1 MERLFGK
8 MDKLMKCYWSYF
20 GNLACIILLI
30 AGILFCPPKAD
41 AQQNV
46 RIGYVDMPNF
56 FTAVSRN
63 SYSGYAY
70 CYMEMLSGY
79 ADWNY
84 TYVPGTWDECVRR
97 LSNNEID
104 IMIGA
109 PGDILTI
116 PNASITRISI
126 GHFFHY
132 IALRNNSIEN
142 ENNHPHFRLGTL
154 AGVLKNDSF
163 SRMASMYGINYS
175 LNTYDSFSDMNNAYN
190 DKQLDGFISMWTFP
204 SRDTNYRIF
213 DIEPVYLVTSKS
225 NTELFNHLSFAMN
238 AMDICDPDLRTRLSK
253 EFYTTNFERIPLTE
267 AEKEY
272 LKEKKVLK
280 VLATDNQRPYSY
292 FENGVHKGVIAEVLK
307 RIIDDLDIQLEVRPL
322 GEGTDPYTVL
332 SDGDADFIADIY
344 CDVPTA
350 LKNHLRL
357 TTPYLSIDYVPVTRI
372 SDSLPSQPKVACI
385 NGHTYTSKFV
395 ETRYAYPDRYYCN
408 SIEESL
414 EAVNSK
420 KADVVYLNN
429 ITAMYNIWQGN
440 YLNLQSSKEIA
451 FSHHVSAAI
460 NENSDLRLLSI
471 LNKEFHLLNRNQI
484 QSILNNEM
492 MYAVQTNTAAS
503 IIYNYPR
510 QVVMA
515 VIAFF
520 GVVLSIMV
528 YIIYNHQKHSK
539 QVAELAYNDYM
550 TGLHNYRWFEETAP
564 MAIHKRMLNNT
575 HLAVV
580 LFGITN
586 WTLMSEIHGQKP
598 LAMELKEWGN
608 KLCSK
613 LWVAKLCVDSNHGR
627 IIILAQGSTPS
638 YILTNIQDLLK
649 QPHKFTMEGIEL
661 RTNFKAGICPV
672 KTPYT
677 PIQQLISCADVAY
690 HEIIDTKLQ
699 MKVFDVAMEDQL
711 KLRQR
716 IEDCMEQALKDEE
729 YELWL
734 QPKYEIKTHK
744 CIGAEALVRWT
755 SSKMGKLF
763 PDQFIPVFEHTGFVV
778 QLDFYMLR
786 KTCQWLRKRLDAGE
800 NVVTISVNQSRLHM
814 TEDRYLEK
822 IDEVMNEY
830 DIPHHLIE
838 LELTETAFDMD
849 NPSQQKHALDIIHS
863 LHDMGFK
870 VSMDDFG
877 SGYSSLMLLNFLP
890 LDVMKLDK
898 TMLNESQGSQRM
910 TAILRNSIRMGHDLN
925 MQIICEGIET
935 QEQEELLLA
944 NGCHYG
950 QGYFF
955 SKPMPYK
962 DFGPFLDAHS

>member
-1 MERLFGK
+1 MNK
-8 MDKLMKCYWSYF
+8 IMKCYWSYF
-20 GNLACIILLI
+20 GNLTYLLLLTI
-30 AGILFCPPKAD
+30 GVFFCPQKAE
-41 AQQNV
+41 AQENV
-46 RIGYVDMPNF
+46 RVGYVDMPNF
-56 FTAVSRN
+56 FTTISRN
-63 SYSGYAY
+63 TYSGYAY

-79 ADWNY
+79 ADWSY
-84 TYVPGTWDECVRR
+84 TYIPGTWDECVRR
-97 LSNNEID
+97 LNNGDID

-126 GHFFHY
+126 GHIFHY
-132 IALRNNSIEN
+132 LALREGSAYNGYRMPMYNI
-142 ENNHPHFRLGTL
+142 GTFS
-154 AGVLKNDSF
+154 GVIKTDSF
-163 SRMASMYGINYS
+163 ARLASLHEINYT
-175 LNTYDSFSDMNNAYN
+175 LNTYDSFTDMNNAFKN
-190 DKQLDGFISMWTFP
+190 RQLDGFISLWTTP
-204 SRDTNYRIF
+204 NTETNYRIF
-213 DIEPVYLVTSKS
+213 DIEPVYLVTSK
-225 NTELFNHLSFAMN
+225 NNPDLYNRLSFAMN

-253 EFYTTNFERIPLTE
+253 EFYTTNSERIPLTE
-267 AEKEY
+267 KETEY
-272 LKEKKVLK
+272 LREKGSLK

-292 FENGVHKGVIAEVLK
+292 FEDGVHKGVIAEVLH
-307 RIIDDLDIQLEVRPL
+307 RITEDLDIALEVHPL

-332 SDGDADFIADIY
+332 ADGDADFISDIY

-372 SDSLPSQPKVACI
+372 SDDLPSTPKVACI
-385 NGHTYTSKFV
+385 NGNTYTSKFV
-395 ETRYAYPDRYYCN
+395 EPLYAYPDRYYCN
-408 SIEESL
+408 SISEAL
-414 EAVNSK
+414 EAVNRK
-420 KADVVYLNN
+420 KADIVYLNN
-429 ITAMYNIWQGN
+429 ITALYNIWQGN
-440 YLNLQSSKEIA
+440 YLNLQSSREIA
-451 FSHHVSAAI
+451 FSHHVSAAV
-460 NENSDLRLLSI
+460 NEKSDLRLLSI
-471 LNKEFHLLNRNQI
+471 LNKEIHSLNQNQV
-484 QSILNNEM
+484 QSIINDEM
-492 MYAVQTNTAAS
+492 MTSVQSNTIGS
-503 IIYNYPR
+503 IIYHYPR
-510 QVVMA
+510 QVVTVVV
-515 VIAFF
+515 VIFIIII
-520 GVVLSIMV
+520 SIMI
-528 YIIYNHQKHSK
+528 YILYNRQKHNRQIS
-539 QVAELAYNDYM
+539 ELAYNDYM

-564 MAIHKRMLNNT
+564 AAIQKRLLNNT

-627 IIILAQGSTPS
+627 IIILAQGNSPS
-638 YILTNIQDLLK
+638 YILTNIQELLK
-649 QPHKFTMEGIEL
+649 QPHNFTMEGIEL

-672 KTPYT
+672 KTPGT
-677 PIQQLISCADVAY
+677 SIQQLISCADVAY

-699 MKVFDVAMEDQL
+699 MKVFDVAMADKL
-711 KLRQR
+711 TLRQR

-734 QPKYEIKTHK
+734 QPKYELKTHK

-755 SSKMGKLF
+755 SSKIGKLF

-814 TEDRYLEK
+814 TEERYLEK
-822 IDEVMNEY
+822 IDALMKEY

-898 TMLNESQGSQRM
+898 TMLNESQDSQRM
-910 TAILRNSIRMGHDLN
+910 TAILKNSIRMGHDLN

-935 QEQEELLLA
+935 QEQEDLLLA
-944 NGCHYG
+944 NGCYYG

-955 SKPMPYK
+955 SKPMPYEE
-962 DFGPFLDAHS
+962 FGPFLDAHS